1 MNLEQIQEMWEKDSK
16 IDPDNLHDES
26 LKIPQL
32 HSKYYTLYNTITLLR
47 ERAREQYAKVRLER
61 YNYYTG
67 KATAEVYAEEPFP
80 YKVREKDAIQRHL
93 EADDKMN
100 KIDMK
105 IKYYDVMLK
114 FLEEIIR
121 AVSNRTY
128 QIKNAIEWNKFQ
140 AGYES
145 RLVRYYRRIMKSFKQ
160 LQEILGGVPNDG
172 YFGHPRLK
180 IENPFSPPKEKTKK
194 TNGGKGLTN
203 KLGNRATEIEDMIKN
218 MR

>member
-47 ERAREQYAKVRLER
+47 ERAREQYNKVRLER

-100 KIDMK
+100 KVEMK
-105 IKYYDVMLK
+105 IKYYDIMLK

-121 AVSNRTY
+121 NISGRTY

-140 AGYES
+140 AGY
-145 RLVRYYRRIMKSFKQ
+145 
-160 LQEILGGVPNDG
+160 N
-172 YFGHPRLK
+172 
-180 IENPFSPPKEKTKK
+180 
-194 TNGGKGLTN
+194 
-203 KLGNRATEIEDMIKN
+203 
-218 MR
+218 

>member
-1 MNLEQIQEMWEKDSK
+1 MDLEKIQAMWEKDSH

-47 ERAREQYAKVRLER
+47 ERAREQYNKVRLER

-100 KIDMK
+100 KVDMK
-105 IKYYDVMLK
+105 IKYYDIMLK

-121 AVSNRTY
+121 NISGRTY

-140 AGYES
+140 AGY
-145 RLVRYYRRIMKSFKQ
+145 
-160 LQEILGGVPNDG
+160 N
-172 YFGHPRLK
+172 
-180 IENPFSPPKEKTKK
+180 
-194 TNGGKGLTN
+194 
-203 KLGNRATEIEDMIKN
+203 
-218 MR
+218 

>member
-26 LKIPQL
+26 LKIPTL
-32 HSKYYTLYNTITLLR
+32 HSKYYTLYNTITLMR
-47 ERAREQYAKVRLER
+47 EKARSQYSKVRLER

-67 KATAEVYAEEPFP
+67 KASAEVYAEEPFP

-93 EADDKMN
+93 DADDRMN

-105 IKYYDVMLK
+105 IKYYDSMLK

-121 AVSNRTY
+121 VVSNRTY

-140 AGYES
+140 AGY
-145 RLVRYYRRIMKSFKQ
+145 
-160 LQEILGGVPNDG
+160 N
-172 YFGHPRLK
+172 
-180 IENPFSPPKEKTKK
+180 
-194 TNGGKGLTN
+194 
-203 KLGNRATEIEDMIKN
+203 
-218 MR
+218 

>member
-1 MNLEQIQEMWEKDSK
+1 MNLEAIQEMWEKDSH

-32 HSKYYTLYNTITLLR
+32 HSKYYTLYNTITLMR
-47 ERAREQYAKVRLER
+47 EKAREQYSKVRLER

-93 EADDKMN
+93 DADDRMN

-140 AGYES
+140 AG
-145 RLVRYYRRIMKSFKQ
+145 F
-160 LQEILGGVPNDG
+160 N
-172 YFGHPRLK
+172 
-180 IENPFSPPKEKTKK
+180 
-194 TNGGKGLTN
+194 
-203 KLGNRATEIEDMIKN
+203 
-218 MR
+218 

>member
-32 HSKYYTLYNTITLLR
+32 HSKYYTIYNTITLLR
-47 ERAREQYAKVRLER
+47 ERAREQYSKVRLER

-100 KIDMK
+100 KVDMK
-105 IKYYDVMLK
+105 IKYYDIMLK
-114 FLEEIIR
+114 FLEEVIR

-140 AGYES
+140 AGY
-145 RLVRYYRRIMKSFKQ
+145 
-160 LQEILGGVPNDG
+160 N
-172 YFGHPRLK
+172 
-180 IENPFSPPKEKTKK
+180 
-194 TNGGKGLTN
+194 
-203 KLGNRATEIEDMIKN
+203 
-218 MR
+218 

>member
-1 MNLEQIQEMWEKDSK
+1 MNLEKIQEMWEKDSQ

-32 HSKYYTLYNTITLLR
+32 HSKYYTLYNTIILLR
-47 ERAREQYAKVRLER
+47 EKARESYAKIRLER

-67 KATAEVYAEEPFP
+67 KASAEVYAEEPFP

-93 EADDKMN
+93 DADDKMN

-121 AVSNRTY
+121 NISGRTY

-140 AGYES
+140 AGY
-145 RLVRYYRRIMKSFKQ
+145 
-160 LQEILGGVPNDG
+160 N
-172 YFGHPRLK
+172 
-180 IENPFSPPKEKTKK
+180 
-194 TNGGKGLTN
+194 
-203 KLGNRATEIEDMIKN
+203 
-218 MR
+218 

>member
-1 MNLEQIQEMWEKDSK
+1 MDLEKIQAMWEKDSH

-26 LKIPQL
+26 LRIPQL
-32 HSKYYTLYNTITLLR
+32 HSKYYTLYNTITLMR
-47 ERAREQYAKVRLER
+47 EKAREQYSKVRLER

-105 IKYYDVMLK
+105 IKYYDIMLK

-121 AVSNRTY
+121 NISGRTY

-140 AGYES
+140 AGY
-145 RLVRYYRRIMKSFKQ
+145 
-160 LQEILGGVPNDG
+160 N
-172 YFGHPRLK
+172 
-180 IENPFSPPKEKTKK
+180 
-194 TNGGKGLTN
+194 
-203 KLGNRATEIEDMIKN
+203 
-218 MR
+218 

>member
-1 MNLEQIQEMWEKDSK
+1 MMNLDQIQEMWEKDSQ
-16 IDPDNLHDES
+16 IDPDNLHNES

-47 ERAREQYAKVRLER
+47 ERAREQYNKVRLER

-93 EADDKMN
+93 DADDKMN
-100 KIDMK
+100 KVDMK
-105 IKYYDVMLK
+105 IKYYDIMLK
-114 FLEEIIR
+114 FLEEVIR

-140 AGYES
+140 AGY
-145 RLVRYYRRIMKSFKQ
+145 
-160 LQEILGGVPNDG
+160 N
-172 YFGHPRLK
+172 
-180 IENPFSPPKEKTKK
+180 
-194 TNGGKGLTN
+194 
-203 KLGNRATEIEDMIKN
+203 
-218 MR
+218 

>member
-1 MNLEQIQEMWEKDSK
+1 MNLEQIQEMWQKDSV

-47 ERAREQYAKVRLER
+47 EKARESYSRIRLGR

-93 EADDKMN
+93 DADDKLS

-121 AVSNRTY
+121 VVSNRTY

-140 AGYES
+140 SG
-145 RLVRYYRRIMKSFKQ
+145 
-160 LQEILGGVPNDG
+160 
-172 YFGHPRLK
+172 FG
-180 IENPFSPPKEKTKK
+180 
-194 TNGGKGLTN
+194 
-203 KLGNRATEIEDMIKN
+203 
-218 MR
+218 

>member
-26 LKIPQL
+26 LRIPQL
-32 HSKYYTLYNTITLLR
+32 HSKYYTLYNTITLMR
-47 ERAREQYAKVRLER
+47 EKARSQYSKVRLER

-93 EADDKMN
+93 EADDRMN
-100 KIDMK
+100 KVDMK
-105 IKYYDVMLK
+105 IKYYDIMLK

-140 AGYES
+140 AG
-145 RLVRYYRRIMKSFKQ
+145 F
-160 LQEILGGVPNDG
+160 N
-172 YFGHPRLK
+172 
-180 IENPFSPPKEKTKK
+180 
-194 TNGGKGLTN
+194 
-203 KLGNRATEIEDMIKN
+203 
-218 MR
+218 